1 MKTFVICSGLVAA
14 LTACGGG
21 DDSPAKLDF
30 AAGNSLTY
38 ATATTA
44 VAGDPSFLA
53 SSISTRTLLSVRADG
68 GYELLITSNT
78 DKAGGESVN
87 ADHFV
92 TFKTNGVSGCTYSAG
107 QTGPGKDVVLNETW
121 NSRFTESC
129 SFRSSPVMANIT
141 HNGKVVAEENI
152 TTKAGTF
159 DTYKYTFDTSSRS
172 SSGFTQESGTCWLD
186 KTLNRN
192 VACDSR
198 QAFTTAGASTP
209 RYIRDITQRLTS
221 LDIPGYSQTNPSAE
235 RFAGGWRLGW
245 TGTAGG
251 LCLFDLPTSGS
262 FSGGVCVFNN
272 DSVNTVA
279 MSGTVSADGKFS
291 ATLVNGM
298 SFTGNFADLTAATG
312 SWRTNS
318 GTTGT
323 WTASHQ

>member
-1 MKTFVICSGLVAA
+1 MKTLVICSGLVAT

-21 DDSPAKLDF
+21 DDTPAKLDL

-53 SSISTRTLLSVRADG
+53 SSISTRTLLSMRADG

-92 TFKTNGVSGCTYSAG
+92 TFKTSGVSGCSYSAG

-141 HNGKVVAEENI
+141 HSGKVVAEESI
-152 TTKAGTF
+152 TTKAGIF
-159 DTYKYTFDTSSRS
+159 DTYKYTFDTSSTN
-172 SSGFTQESGTCWLD
+172 SSGFTQESGTCWRD
-186 KTLNRN
+186 KALNRN

-235 RFAGGWRLGW
+235 RFAGSWRLGW
-245 TGTAGG
+245 TGG
-251 LCLFDLPTSGS
+251 LCLFNLPTSGS
-262 FSGGVCVFNN
+262 FSDGVCVLDN

-291 ATLVNGM
+291 ATLVNKM
-298 SFTGNFADLTAATG
+298 SFAGSFADLIATTG
-312 SWRTNS
+312 SWRTSN
-318 GTTGT
+318 GIMGT
-323 WTASHQ
+323 WTAFHL